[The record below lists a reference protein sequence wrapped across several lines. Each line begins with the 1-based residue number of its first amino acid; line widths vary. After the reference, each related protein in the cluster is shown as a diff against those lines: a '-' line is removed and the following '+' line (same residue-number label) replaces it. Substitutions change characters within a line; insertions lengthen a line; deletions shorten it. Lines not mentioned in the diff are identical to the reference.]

1 MKTKFIL
8 FLLGMTLIHSPNLF
22 CQKKKKKN
30 KIEAP
35 SNRIDSISYAVGIS
49 IAKSFSGEFPDINL
63 DQFNNGLRSKLAED
77 DATLFSDVEAQK
89 IVERYFKEKQE
100 KAIAKEKEKYSSVIQ
115 EGEDFLKNNA
125 KNPSVTTLRS
135 GLQYEIITAGNGPK
149 PTLTDKVETHYHGTL
164 LDGTVFDSSVDRG
177 TPISFPV
184 NGVIKGWTEALQLMP
199 VGSKWK
205 LYIPY
210 YLAYGE
216 RGAGASIGPYSTLI
230 FEVELISIN

>member
-1 MKTKFIL
+1 M
-8 FLLGMTLIHSPNLF
+8 
-22 CQKKKKKN
+22 
-30 KIEAP
+30 
-35 SNRIDSISYAVGIS
+35 
-49 IAKSFSGEFPDINL
+49 
-63 DQFNNGLRSKLAED
+63 RSKLAED

-149 PTLTDKVETHYHGTL
+149 PTLSDKVETHYHGTL
-164 LDGTVFDSSVDRG
+164 LDGTVFD
-177 TPISFPV
+177 ILLIEELNFLPV

-199 VGSKWK
+199 VDPNGNCIPITSI
-205 LYIPY
+205 YIK
-210 YLAYGE
+210 
-216 RGAGASIGPYSTLI
+216 RSQSIDWPYSMN
-230 FEVELISIN
+230 FS